1 MWRAHGR
8 DVFCCYSRSTLP
20 VVRERLGASLDS
32 DSDKD
37 PDRSSHVEE
46 RLDPAT
52 APTAPGASDDVLLPV
67 SPAAPP
73 VDPPPARSAE
83 PLRQRA
89 EASAAALTA
98 SERRRPVELRDRSSL
113 LPKRT
118 PRKPDHTDCLA
129 AGGTRGA
136 GQRYSLKCVDES
148 ATVASSSTSWKRRSA
163 PLWRSAEQLRKRT

>member
-1 MWRAHGR
+1 M
-8 DVFCCYSRSTLP
+8 
-20 VVRERLGASLDS
+20 ERLGASLDS

-46 RLDPAT
+46 RLDPDATPT
-52 APTAPGASDDVLLPV
+52 APTAPGASGDALLLA

-73 VDPPPARSAE
+73 LDPPPARSAE

-89 EASAAALTA
+89 EASAATLEAL
-98 SERRRPVELRDRSSL
+98 ERRRPLKLRDRSSL

-118 PRKPDHTDCLA
+118 PRKPDHTDALA

-148 ATVASSSTSWKRRSA
+148 TAVASSSTSWKRRSA

>member
-1 MWRAHGR
+1 M
-8 DVFCCYSRSTLP
+8 
-20 VVRERLGASLDS
+20 ERLGASIES

-46 RLDPAT
+46 RLDPAA
-52 APTAPGASDDVLLPV
+52 APTAPGASGDALLLA

-73 VDPPPARSAE
+73 LDPPPARSAE
-83 PLRQRA
+83 PLRPAAHRA
-89 EASAAALTA
+89 EASAAILEGL
-98 SERRRPVELRDRSSL
+98 ERRRPVKLRDRSSL

-118 PRKPDHTDCLA
+118 PRKPDHTDALA

-148 ATVASSSTSWKRRSA
+148 TAVASSSTSWKRRSA